1 MKKLNVFM
9 ETMKKSGIMEEK
21 DIMYMLSNFIEKEN
35 LSYNI
40 ISKTYVGEKGYTSK
54 CLTINFKEASLMLL
68 FRKNILKNFKI
79 IVVK

>member
-9 ETMKKSGIMEEK
+9 ETMKKGGIVEER
-21 DIMYMLSNFIEKEN
+21 DLIYMLSNFIENNN
-35 LSYNI
+35 LSCNMIYKI
-40 ISKTYVGEKGYTSK
+40 YVGEKGYTSK